1 MQLPASQFSS
11 KLVTAEPFLEPRES
25 WREGSVPAVQR
36 DGPPACCSQPAFR
49 PDPAQCLPD
58 DAKSRQRTP
67 TKPSLMAMPGMTLP
81 QSPRSP
87 RGGCARW
94 KHPAFTTI
102 FVCETEI
109 REARRGMR
117 VLEVARRRGGA
128 GPERRAE
135 ATRRWCP
142 LPAARRPPRPWPGKL
157 SNVATRMSSHQGA
170 CCPVTPSV
178 ILELGR
184 DALRGHSS
192 ADHK

>member
-58 DAKSRQRTP
+58 DAKSRQRIP

-87 RGGCARW
+87 RAAVHVGNTL
-94 KHPAFTTI
+94 PLPPFL
-102 FVCETEI
+102 FVKQKL
-109 REARRGMR
+109 EARRGMR

-157 SNVATRMSSHQGA
+157 SNVATRMSLHQGA